1 MTRKIITR
9 MLCLPLML
17 GASMSFA
24 QQRHCDMAVTLLNPQ
39 EGDVIAPYATFDVR
53 VNVENLGPDT
63 LNVGDTLYYNLPTEL
78 SIQYDPYVL
87 TQVIEPGQNADL
99 MLASITNVNDNQE
112 NMTADFCVKVRS
124 NLNGNGPFADTSISN
139 NYSCHS
145 VTFGAT
151 NSIEDVNEAKTTFVI
166 SPNPATNQVLLTIK
180 KSGVHPQS
188 LRIFGLDGRMVKS
201 VTMGKGQTSVH
212 IPIADLASGAYFL
225 DVMVQGRH
233 LAQKFIKQ

>member
-39 EGDVIAPYATFDVR
+39 DSDVIAPYVTFDVR

-63 LNVGDTLYYNLPTEL
+63 LLVGDTLYYNLPTEP
-78 SIQYDPYVL
+78 SFQYASYVL
-87 TQVIEPGQNADL
+87 TQTIEPGQNADL
-99 MLASITNVNDNQE
+99 LLASITNVNENQDD
-112 NMTADFCVKVRS
+112 MTTDFCVKVRS
-124 NLNGNGPFADTSISN
+124 NLNGNGPFADTIIDN
-139 NYSCHS
+139 NYDCHL

-151 NSIEDVNEAKTTFVI
+151 TGIQDLNEAKATFTI
-166 SPNPATNQVLLTIK
+166 SPNPATNRIVLRIK
-180 KSGVHPQS
+180 KSGVYPES
-188 LRIFGLDGRMVKS
+188 IRVFSLDGRIVKTIKVEKS
-201 VTMGKGQTSVH
+201 QTSVQ
-212 IPIADLASGAYFL
+212 IPIADLASGTYFM